1 MKCFF
6 IDDRKDLGTVSFAL
20 LGVLIILL
28 SIIAVSYFSRIERI
42 EYENRLQEEKISDL
56 EEGIDKTVDTI
67 ENHVHYLAVQ
77 STFEGYR
84 NEKKNISGVFQ
95 SKLADYFEEKRKKG
109 GWTSGSKTIT
119 LKKNYHNLTIS
130 EKMME
135 TESITPQNESGGRYE
150 RVRTDKPGE
159 ITKTNTSFCYQIKG
173 EMLLKVENH
182 DNGMELSRNEVIQM
196 TVDVPFPFLEDKME
210 YTGKCLKGKNSDM
223 GRMVNYILTTLGQ
236 YRTLMGYGME
246 DCGDLDNSTLRATDD
261 IISKDD
267 VELAVNLAFI
277 LEMAYQYRTYDEDSV
292 GKLVNN
298 SDIAGSAPL
307 KDIIDNYVEKKSID
321 PADIMILFYEYGFDG
336 DAIKSE
342 DSLDINI
349 TAIIAQAMNALVD
362 QYIMKYFDYFGM
374 TKGINALLKIIQS
387 LDKVMDKLKET
398 GDNFMDFITGDEED
412 DLEINPSQL
421 DLVKNWV
428 QKTFQYA
435 GLMNTNIVRRRYLMN
450 DTMNGE
456 KISGYPSLPEDFHKE
471 YEFRYKVRLTGEEH
485 EWYEYSCG
493 HGDKHRERGDTC
505 NETVPLLDSNMNIVE
520 GRCGAEEIKVGYDYL
535 IKTVRVNVDGGT
547 ILFHSKDITGS
558 NDRTWQKFYNEH
570 YSERGE
576 PEITNIKKMVKE
588 VINTFVSSALDD
600 KVLKGILNDYRK
612 MEVDPTDRRS
622 IFSEID
628 QQIKGAIG
636 DTIDYYRENP
646 GAVVEL
652 VKKYLYD
659 ADPKIKHL
667 KDLLN
672 ESYYSFTGDNYI
684 QKTAKRTSHSLLS
697 EENPYVTVE
706 GEGSHIIKGG
716 MDDNCD
722 FRKRD
727 IDDANN
733 IPKSNLL
740 DIVKDGGA
748 VTDPK
753 STYLKE
759 NLTGP
764 VEDGL
769 EEIKKREVNEFDF
782 NNRSSEKDGL
792 LIQAFDSYQYNTTV
806 MNYDPEK
813 ITETRGN
820 GGSNIQ
826 IQNITPDP
834 ATIGQDV
841 VHFSSNIS
849 VNATSVEWISNIDG
863 HLSNQAEF
871 NLSTIF
877 LSPGDHSIRLEVVD
891 EQGFTHEDTEEIF
904 INRPPVARFG
914 EISPK
919 PTTEAELTRFNSSC
933 YDLDGD
939 ITEIRWD
946 FGDGNY
952 SSERN
957 TTHTYETP
965 GVYSITLNV
974 SDDKE
979 GYDVCN
985 SDILV
990 DDAPRIVDI
999 QPLGN
1004 DSWGTNR
1011 SISIEFSESVDN
1023 TSLEY
1028 DIGGDLVFF
1037 QNWTDND
1044 TVVTLT
1050 PKDHYNRFTD
1060 YNLTITDVRD
1070 IDNGTNSSLYEPV
1083 SHLWKTE
1090 EYANIT
1096 GNYPLTGDTSINVQ
1110 SSVILSFS
1118 ERVYLNSSEREL
1130 FSKDRN
1136 WSSKFE
1142 ENHTRVILDHDPFP
1156 SNSDVELKL
1165 DLNCFRTY
1173 SDDSVATKS
1182 GKGETNFSLSFRTE
1196 NYDPPHVVKTDPEEG
1211 DEDVPLSEDIKVKF
1225 DQEMNVSS
1233 FDISFCPGVSNL
1245 TYNWSEEGDVV
1256 TVGHASFLE
1265 NQNYTVSISCE
1276 DLDGNSLDS
1285 SSVDASVSNPFY
1297 FKTVDKSGPSVIS
1310 ISPKNGTEEFLT
1322 DAPVTILFNDTV
1334 DPETLRFTCDPDP
1347 GFWSSEWNSDNTQVN
1362 LIHAEFDRGASY
1374 NFTLLDVEDKDG
1386 NHLTNETS
1394 VLFNTSVKG
1403 SSIHGNYLQRLVWSI
1418 ISQSE
1423 IGDSLFSLT
1432 EEFLKTTTSNMISS
1446 SKMSNLEY
1454 RLPMAL
1460 EEGYDYGH
1468 NSERTNKNLELILNR
1483 YPKYLGLKE
1492 NITISKPSGTHYTNL
1507 NKISS
1512 RPYKTR
1518 WEIHVPSIDVDINVS
1533 QKSSPIIIEGESK
1546 GIWMNES
1553 YEVGFD
1559 LTISVAS
1566 GWKLAGVDYEVSHD
1580 ILGAIM
1586 KFLNKAWKFIKKA
1599 VSCILDCIQKITD
1612 LFKQLVEKLKDQA
1625 TKFLKMLGQMMRYI
1639 IKDVL
1644 GPKVVDLLKNVD
1656 PSKLK
1661 LLDKF
1666 LSLMGLGLDIDVSP
1680 DGNRTHL
1687 PGVKREHLRFVNI
1700 SIGGELF
1707 GTSFDIN
1714 INVLESD
1721 VVAFGK
1727 IKAGNTFVN
1736 WQADPLAEVIGSGGE
1751 SVGIYN
1757 AWLQCSGVSG
1767 TKENGAYVN
1776 LTVPQRKVPKKEK
1789 VISAAEYTPIDKAK
1803 IPIGPVVVT
1812 GVDLGISLKYRD
1824 VSKDRGSLLSGL
1836 VMDTFRDTISS
1847 MSDTSFS
1854 FQYIVKFI
1862 KTLIM
1867 KFIDNVISM
1876 VKNFVNELLIFFQAV
1891 INGVQVVLS
1900 FGIHGGES
1908 VSAFMNWIV
1917 NKIKNMISSITDK
1930 KLPRTSNDF
1939 PQSII
1944 DDTYLTIEVGQDNL
1958 TGSFSANLPA
1968 LAAIARKDIGKW
1980 CLEFGVDVPKY
1991 KLVAGTIEER

>member
-6 IDDRKDLGTVSFAL
+6 VDDRKDLGTVSFAL

-42 EYENRLQEEKISDL
+42 EYENRLQKEKISDL

-67 ENHVHYLAVQ
+67 KNHVHYLAVQ

-84 NEKKNISGVFQ
+84 NENKNISGVFR
-95 SKLADYFEEKRKKG
+95 SKLTNYLEEKRKKG
-109 GWTSGSKTIT
+109 GWRSGSKTIT
-119 LKKNYHNLTIS
+119 LKKNHHNLTIQ

-135 TESITPQNESGGRYE
+135 TASVTPQNESGGRYE

-159 ITKTNTSFCYQIKG
+159 ITETNTSFCYQIKG

-196 TVDVPFPFLEDKME
+196 AVDVPFPFLEDKME

-223 GRMVNYILTTLGQ
+223 GRMVNYILTTLAQ

-246 DCGDLDNSTLRATDD
+246 DCGDLDNSTLRATGD
-261 IISKDD
+261 IITKDD

-298 SDIAGSAPL
+298 SDITGSAPL

-374 TKGINALLKIIQS
+374 TKGINALLKVIQS

-398 GDNFMDFITGDEED
+398 GDKFMDFITGDEED
-412 DLEINPSQL
+412 DFEINSAQV

-456 KISGYPSLPEDFHKE
+456 EISGYPSLPDDFHKE
-471 YEFRYKVRLTGEEH
+471 YEFRYKVRLTGKEH

-493 HGDKHRERGDTC
+493 HGEKHRERGDTC
-505 NETVPLLDSNMNIVE
+505 NETIPLLDSNMNIVE

-535 IKTVRVNVDGGT
+535 IKTVRVNLDGGT

-558 NDRTWQKFYNEH
+558 NDRIWQKFYNEH

-600 KVLKGILNDYRK
+600 KVLNGILNDYRK

-628 QQIKGAIG
+628 KQIKGAIG

-646 GAVVEL
+646 EAVVEL

-667 KDLLN
+667 KELLN
-672 ESYYSFTGDNYI
+672 ESYHSFIGDNYI
-684 QKTAKRTSHSLLS
+684 QKTAERTSDSLLS
-697 EENPYVTVE
+697 EENPYVTIE
-706 GEGSHIIKGG
+706 GESSQIIKGG
-716 MDDNCD
+716 VDDNCD

-748 VTDPK
+748 VTDIK

-764 VEDGL
+764 IEDGL
-769 EEIKKREVNEFDF
+769 KEIKNREVREFDF
-782 NNRSSEKDGL
+782 NNRSSQKDGL

-806 MNYDPEK
+806 MNYEPEK
-813 ITETRGN
+813 ITDTRGN
-820 GGSNIQ
+820 GGSEIQ

-849 VNATSVEWISNIDG
+849 VNLTSVEWISNVDG
-863 HLSNQAEF
+863 HLSDQAEF

-877 LSPGDHSIRLEVVD
+877 LSPGYHSIRLEVID

-914 EISPK
+914 EISPL
-919 PTTEAELTRFNSSC
+919 PATESEPVKLNSSS
-933 YDLDGD
+933 YDFDGN
-939 ITEIRWD
+939 ITEIYWD
-946 FGDGNY
+946 LGDGDH
-952 SSERN
+952 STDRN
-957 TTHTYETP
+957 TSHIYEDP
-965 GVYSITLNV
+965 GNYHLTLNV
-974 SDDKE
+974 TDDKG
-979 GYDVCN
+979 GYDVC
-985 SDILV
+985 SKELLV
-990 DDAPRIVDI
+990 DNAPRIIDI
-999 QPLGN
+999 RPMGN
-1004 DSWGTNR
+1004 DSWETNQ
-1011 SISIEFSESVDN
+1011 SITVEFSESLDN

-1028 DIGGDLVFF
+1028 DIGGDVTFF
-1037 QNWTDND
+1037 QNWTDDD
-1044 TVVTLT
+1044 TVVTLI
-1050 PKDHYNRFTD
+1050 PKDHYNRYTD
-1060 YNLTITDVRD
+1060 YDLTIKDVRD

-1083 SHLWKTE
+1083 SLLWKTK

-1096 GNYPLTGDTSINVQ
+1096 GNYPILGDTDIKVQ

-1118 ERVYLNSSEREL
+1118 ERVYLNSIEREL

-1142 ENHTRVILDHDPFP
+1142 ENHTRVILDHDQFP

-1165 DLNCFRTY
+1165 DLTCFRTY
-1173 SDDSVATKS
+1173 SDDSVVTES
-1182 GKGETNFSLSFRTE
+1182 GRGDTNFSLSFITE
-1196 NYDPPHVVKTDPEEG
+1196 DYDPPHIVETDPEEG
-1211 DEDVPLSEDIKVKF
+1211 GGDTPLSEDIRIEF
-1225 DQEMNVSS
+1225 DEKMNISS
-1233 FDISFCPGVSNL
+1233 FDISLCPGVSNL
-1245 TYNWSEEGDVV
+1245 TYNWSDEGDKV
-1256 TVGHASFLE
+1256 TVEHAPFLE
-1265 NQNYTVSISCE
+1265 DQNYTVFISCE

-1285 SSVDASVSNPFY
+1285 SSVNASVSNPFH
-1297 FKTVDKSGPSVIS
+1297 FTTVDRNGPSVIS

-1322 DAPVTILFNDTV
+1322 DAPITILFNDSV

-1347 GFWSSEWNSDNTQVN
+1347 GYWSSEWNSDRTQVN

-1374 NFTLLDVEDKDG
+1374 NFTILDVEDKDG
-1386 NHLTNETS
+1386 EHLANKTS
-1394 VLFNTSVKG
+1394 VRFNTSVKG

-1418 ISQSE
+1418 ISKSK
-1423 IGDSLFSLT
+1423 IDDSLFSLT
-1432 EEFLKTTTSNMISS
+1432 EEFLQTTTSNMISS

-1460 EEGYDYGH
+1460 EEGYGYGQS
-1468 NSERTNKNLELILNR
+1468 SERTEKNLELILNR
-1483 YPKYLGLKE
+1483 YPKYLDLKE

-1507 NKISS
+1507 KKISS

-1533 QKSSPIIIEGESK
+1533 QKSSPIIVEGESK

-1559 LTISVAS
+1559 LTVSVAS

-1625 TKFLKMLGQMMRYI
+1625 TKFLKMLGQMMRYV

-1656 PSKLK
+1656 PGKLK
-1661 LLDKF
+1661 ILDKF
-1666 LSLMGLGLDIDVSP
+1666 LSLMGVGLDIDVSP
-1680 DGNRTHL
+1680 KGNSTHI
-1687 PGVKREHLRFVNI
+1687 PGTQNKHLRFVNL
-1700 SIGGELF
+1700 SMGGELF

-1714 INVLESD
+1714 INVLESN
-1721 VVAFGK
+1721 VIAFGK
-1727 IKAGNTFVN
+1727 IKAGRTIVD
-1736 WQADPLAEVIGSGGE
+1736 WQADPLADVIGAEDEG
-1751 SVGIYN
+1751 VGVYN

-1767 TKENGAYVN
+1767 TEEEGVYVN
-1776 LTVPQRKVPKKEK
+1776 LTVPQRKVPEKEK
-1789 VISAAEYTPIDKAK
+1789 VISAADYTLIDEAK

-1812 GVDLGISLKYRD
+1812 GVDLGLQLKYRD
-1824 VSKDRGSLLSGL
+1824 VGKEKGSLLSGL

-1847 MSDTSFS
+1847 MSGTSFS

-1867 KFIDNVISM
+1867 KFIENVISM
-1876 VKNFVNELLIFFQAV
+1876 VKKFVHELSLFFQAV

-1908 VSAFMNWIV
+1908 VSAFMSWFV
-1917 NKIKNMISSITDK
+1917 SKIKDMISSITDK
-1930 KLPRTSNDF
+1930 KLPDTSNDF

-1944 DDTYLTIEVGQDNL
+1944 DDTYLTIEVGQANI
-1958 TGSFSANLPA
+1958 TGYFSANLPA
-1968 LAAIARKDIGKW
+1968 LAALARKDIGRF